1 MVFSSTVFLFAFLPA
16 VLLVYFVTP
25 GRLRNVCLLVTSLF
39 FYAWGETWFVLV
51 MLASIVIDYCS
62 GLMIAGA
69 LGRPW
74 NEEVRQLTP
83 GGERTPQQRLG
94 LLFSLVANLGILGF
108 FKYFNFTVDSYNAT
122 AQLLGLSAMQWETTL
137 RVALPLGISFFTFQS
152 MSYTFDVYLGHV
164 RATRNLL
171 NFATFVSL
179 FPQLVAGPIVRYRDI
194 AERLARRRVTVDDF
208 AYGVRR
214 FIIGL
219 SKKVII
225 ANAFALPADKIFAIP
240 DAELTPGLAWLGV
253 ICYTLQIYFDFS
265 GYSDMAIG
273 LGRMFGFHFLE
284 NFNYPYISRSITE
297 FWRRWHISLSSWF
310 RDYVYIPAG
319 GNRKGRLRTY
329 LNLWLVFFLC
339 GLWHGS
345 SWNFV
350 VWGLFHGGLL
360 VVERVVRQQSAVSL
374 AFWRPFQHL
383 YVLLTVMVGWVFFR
397 AETFTQAWAFLR
409 AMVGLA
415 DGAGLS
421 HYPALYLDSELWLV
435 FGVAVLGSCPLVPY
449 LKSRIERGADGAL
462 EGQPRRWLATLE
474 SASAVALIALLV
486 LSSMKLASTTH
497 NPFIYFRF

>member
-1 MVFSSTVFLFAFLPA
+1 MVFSSTVFLFAFLPI
-16 VLLVYFVTP
+16 VLLVYFMTP

-51 MLASIVIDYCS
+51 MLASIVIDYLS

-74 NEEVRQLTP
+74 SEEVQQLTP
-83 GGERTPQQRLG
+83 GGDRTARQRLG
-94 LLFSLVANLGILGF
+94 LLFSLAANLGIFGF

-122 AQLLGLSAMQWETTL
+122 AQLLGLSALQWETTL

-194 AERLARRRVTVDDF
+194 AERLAKRRVTVDDF

-219 SKKVII
+219 GKKVIV

-240 DAELTPGLAWLGV
+240 DAELTPGLAWMGV
-253 ICYTLQIYFDFS
+253 ICYTFQIYFDFS

-319 GNRKGRLRTY
+319 GNRRGHGRTY
-329 LNLWLVFFLC
+329 FNLWLVFFLC

-360 VVERVVRQQSAVSL
+360 VLERINRQRSL
-374 AFWRPFQHL
+374 FAGVWAPFQHL
-383 YVLLTVMVGWVFFR
+383 YVLLMVMVGWVFFR
-397 AETFTQAWAFLR
+397 AETFGQAWAFLR
-409 AMVGLA
+409 AMVGVSDG
-415 DGAGLS
+415 DGAS
-421 HYPALYLDSELWLV
+421 FYPALYLDSELWVIFL
-435 FGVAVLGSCPLVPY
+435 VAVVGACPLVPY
-449 LKSRIERGADGAL
+449 LQKRL
-462 EGQPRRWLATLE
+462 ENVASDRSAARWPAWVE
-474 SASAVALIALLV
+474 SASAVALMVLLV
-486 LSSMKLASTTH
+486 VSSMKLASTTH